1 MKRDRHRI
9 ILAHGVVMVLGAGAL
24 LLWRMPEQLPEDVV
38 RNRVSEEL
46 GLAAGDTLRIAA
58 QIGDF
63 VRLTL
68 HSAEGGGAWAIV
80 RHSAT
85 STEVIA
91 RGQDFPTCAPL
102 EAAGVPI
109 DLEPTCWADDG
120 ATLVERSGR

>member
-1 MKRDRHRI
+1 MKRDRHQI
-9 ILAHGVVMVLGAGAL
+9 ILALGVVIVLGAGAL
-24 LLWRMPEQLPEDVV
+24 LLWRIPGQLPEDVV
-38 RNRVSEEL
+38 RYRVGEEL
-46 GLAAGDTLRIAA
+46 GLAAGDTLRFAA
-58 QIGDF
+58 QNGDF

-68 HSAEGGGAWAIV
+68 HSAEGGGTWAIV

-120 ATLVERSGR
+120 TTLVERGAR